1 MNTQNINQENLSR
14 QPKPQRQKKAKRQ
27 KASPYRYLLILAVVT
42 IIAVVSIIAAVSAN
56 IKYRRQQK
64 AYVEAGISNPAFS
77 MDVANKMAQA
87 AEAQGRQAVLD
98 NMRENFSNGTS
109 RLSFLK

>member
-14 QPKPQRQKKAKRQ
+14 QPKPQRQQKAKRQ

-64 AYVEAGISNPAFS
+64 AYVVAGISNPAYS
-77 MDVANKMAQA
+77 LDVYFKMAQA
-87 AEAQGRQAVLD
+87 AEAQ
-98 NMRENFSNGTS
+98 
-109 RLSFLK
+109 